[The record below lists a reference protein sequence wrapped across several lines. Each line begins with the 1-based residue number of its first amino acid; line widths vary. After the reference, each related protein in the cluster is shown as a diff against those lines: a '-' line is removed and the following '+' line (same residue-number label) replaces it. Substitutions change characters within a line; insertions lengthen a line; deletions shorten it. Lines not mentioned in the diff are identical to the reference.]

1 MAVNQ
6 QKELSCKDILHN
18 RANGRGRAALVR
30 NALPAHG
37 NVKKPVSR
45 NAKPPSSSSNS
56 KLPGFYRR
64 SGSGMRVGRG
74 KRTVLLGAGA
84 SVSTLRGC
92 FQKKEGRGL
101 QENVPVKTPWDRSKT
116 DAGGGHYDH
125 KR

>member
-1 MAVNQ
+1 MEVYVAVNQ
-6 QKELSCKDILHN
+6 QKVLSCMDILHN
-18 RANGRGRAALVR
+18 RANGRGRAARVR

-37 NVKKPVSR
+37 NVKKTVSR

-74 KRTVLLGAGA
+74 CVSFHLAWTLSEKGGAGVA
-84 SVSTLRGC
+84 GKC
-92 FQKKEGRGL
+92 A
-101 QENVPVKTPWDRSKT
+101 VKTPWDRSKT